1 LRAIEVAKNELV
13 LHNYSCVIVHEDRV
27 IMTSFDSGV
36 KPLIQYYET
45 KSANFRNA
53 VLADK
58 VIGRAAAFLVVLCG
72 ITSVYADVMSTE
84 AKKILEDCNIY
95 YEYNRLVP
103 FIANR
108 NRDGRCPMEELSEG
122 VKQPIEMYNRIKHWL
137 AGKSS
142 LDIRSPGNP

>member
-1 LRAIEVAKNELV
+1 MRAIEVAKNELA
-13 LHNYSCVIVHEDRV
+13 LHNYSCVIVYEDRV
-27 IMTSFDSGV
+27 LMTSFDSGV

-45 KSANFRNA
+45 QSENFRNA

-72 ITSVYADVMSTE
+72 ITSVYAEVMSIE
-84 AKKILEDCNIY
+84 AKKILEEYNIY
-95 YEYNRLVP
+95 YEYNCLVP

-137 AGKSS
+137 AGMSS
-142 LDIRSPGNP
+142 K